1 MKIMEY
7 QKLWVCLLLL
17 PFVFSCTGNK
27 KEEQENEHE
36 LFCLTDSLKQV
47 ISLDTVSCQPLKR
60 ELLLNGRVDFD
71 MDKVTPV
78 YSMLSGDVMTV
89 HAEVGDYVEK
99 GSVLASIRSQ
109 EIAALSKER
118 QAAEQQKQVAE
129 RNDQAAE
136 EMYSSGMISERDRM
150 EARQSLS
157 DAEAELQRIHKLYAL
172 YPTDQ
177 DTYYLLKAP
186 VSGFITERNINVNRS
201 IRPDQEEELFTIA
214 GLEKVWITADV
225 YESDINKVKE
235 KQPVRITTLAYK
247 DMEFKGEV
255 DRIYHVLDQ
264 ESKTMRI
271 RIKLDNPQFLL
282 KPGMF
287 ANVYVTQQEDKL
299 VLPCI
304 PASSVIFEN
313 GHQYVVT
320 VSNQG
325 SFQKQEITVYKQ
337 DQTNCFVEK
346 GVQQGDILV
355 NHNSLLV
362 YNALK

>member
-1 MKIMEY
+1 MKY
-7 QKLWVCLLLL
+7 QKLWVCLFVL
-17 PFVFSCTGNK
+17 PFVFSCTKNK
-27 KEEQENEHE
+27 KEEDESSPE
-36 LFCLTDSLKQV
+36 LFCLTDSLMQV
-47 ISLDTVSCQPLKR
+47 VSLDTVSCQPLKR

-89 HAEVGDYVEK
+89 HAEIGDYVEK

-109 EIAALSKER
+109 EIANLTKER
-118 QAAEQQKQVAE
+118 QAAEQQKRIAE
-129 RNDQAAE
+129 RNYQAAE
-136 EMYSSGMISERDRM
+136 EMFSSGMISERDRM
-150 EARQSLS
+150 EASRSLS
-157 DAEAELQRIHKLYAL
+157 DAEAELQRIHKLYDL

-201 IRPDQEEELFTIA
+201 IRPDQEEKLFTIA
-214 GLEKVWITADV
+214 GLEKVWLTADV

-247 DMEFKGEV
+247 GMEFNGEI
-255 DRIYHVLDQ
+255 DCINHVLDQ

-287 ANVYVTQQEDKL
+287 ANVYVTQQENKL

-325 SFQKQEITVYKQ
+325 LFQKQEISVYKQ

-346 GVQQGDILV
+346 GLKQGDILV